1 MPMRQCE
8 VLAWAG
14 CANRYMAPD
23 TQRNTR
29 HVDGMIQ
36 AGLRQT
42 GDRHVGISHGLD
54 PFAAEHFHDPV
65 EGGKY
70 VIQF

>member
-1 MPMRQCE
+1 
-8 VLAWAG
+8 
-14 CANRYMAPD
+14 
-23 TQRNTR
+23 
-29 HVDGMIQ
+29 MIR
-36 AGLRQT
+36 ARLRQT
-42 GDRHVGISHGLD
+42 GARHVGISHGLD